1 MDRRKEPR
9 FLAKQ
14 PVTLTLLNIDPKEEK
29 VFDAAL
35 LNISGRG
42 MSLETSLSF
51 EINSAIRV
59 DIAQQVFLGEVCHC
73 QPAENGT
80 YLLGL
85 YCKETMKD
93 KDLYQMYRALMDEE
107 ENLTSKPERIPIP

>member
-1 MDRRKEPR
+1 MDRRKETR
-9 FLAKQ
+9 FPAQQLVK
-14 PVTLTLLNIDPKEEK
+14 LTLLSIDPKEEK
-29 VFDAAL
+29 VFDATL

-42 MSLETSLSF
+42 MSLETPLSF
-51 EINSAIRV
+51 EINSAIRI

-73 QPAENGT
+73 QPAGNGN

-93 KDLYQMYRALMDEE
+93 KDLYQMYRALMEQEE
-107 ENLTSKPERIPIP
+107 ELSQKPARVPIS

>member
-1 MDRRKEPR
+1 MDRRKETR
-9 FLAKQ
+9 FPSNQSVK
-14 PVTLTLLNIDPKEEK
+14 LTLLNIDPNEEK
-29 VFDAAL
+29 VFDANL

-42 MSLETSLSF
+42 MSLETPLSF

-59 DIAQQVFLGEVCHC
+59 DIGQQVFLGEVCHC
-73 QPAENGT
+73 QPAENGA

-93 KDLYQMYRALMDEE
+93 KDLYQMYRALMEQEE
-107 ENLTSKPERIPIP
+107 EMNQKPARVPIS